1 MRVTWGYRYPHMY
14 ALSRCAL
21 VAVPTARD
29 ANGRVTARH
38 AARTKLW
45 APKLHSYINCRYY
58 EGKGTSEWALCVF
71 PDDTV
76 IPQDALSDPDVILL
90 NYPRGQALSTGSR
103 TDVGTKLAQC
113 DFGGRVAVSDGDE
126 VDDVVQ
132 KVARAGLGHS
142 TGFVASSL
150 THTKDASGSRL

>member
-1 MRVTWGYRYPHMY
+1 MY

-45 APKLHSYINCRYY
+45 APKLHGYINCRYY

-76 IPQDALSDPDVILL
+76 LPQDALSDPDVIVL
-90 NYPRGQALSTGSR
+90 NYARGQRLSEGTR
-103 TDVGTKLAQC
+103 TDVGSKLAQC
-113 DFGGRVAVSDGDE
+113 DFAGRVSVVDGDE
-126 VDDVVQ
+126 IDDVVQ

-142 TGFVASSL
+142 SGFTARTL
-150 THTKDASGSRL
+150 THTREATSGSRL